1 MLDEVSSRNGRMI
14 LEHTVHMMRSIE
26 KQLVV
31 EGAETRVA
39 VDLLKKMDCDYIQ
52 GYYFSRPLPAED
64 FVRFLEEH
72 K

>member
-1 MLDEVSSRNGRMI
+1 
-14 LEHTVHMMRSIE
+14 MMRSIE